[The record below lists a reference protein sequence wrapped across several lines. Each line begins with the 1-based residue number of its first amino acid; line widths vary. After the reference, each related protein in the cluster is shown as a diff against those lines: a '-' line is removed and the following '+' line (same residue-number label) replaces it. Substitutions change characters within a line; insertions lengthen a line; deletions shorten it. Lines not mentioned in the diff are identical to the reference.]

1 MSNLGG
7 YQVMTTLAKKVG
19 GPRQLGGLILGSGV
33 LLGGSIVAGGIAI
46 KKKIAKELDI
56 KKRTADAAVVY
67 TVKKEGR
74 SNEGLLFAMG
84 DKYKVLET
92 DGDACLIEKL
102 QDNNNPYFVSG
113 KFLSSISDYRFPEG
127 GQYL

>member
-1 MSNLGG
+1 MSNLGW

-19 GPRQLGGLILGSGV
+19 GPPRLAGLFIGGGA
-33 LLGGSIVAGGIAI
+33 LLGGSIVAGGIAV
-46 KKKIAKELDI
+46 KKKINKELDA
-56 KKRTADAAVVY
+56 KKRIADAAVVY

-84 DKYKVLET
+84 DKYKVLEI

-113 KFLSSISDYRFPEG
+113 KFLSSISDYRFV
-127 GQYL
+127 